1 MSTNTVTIRFAGI
14 CTHFRDIVPA
24 VPHRVV
30 LPNATAIRF
39 GLIHLDWSGETV
51 AYYLTPHFPFLRTP
65 KNVEHLDVPDVME
78 GGYFYACAGLKVLNA
93 VDDALTYAPSFDQTP
108 PITSFVSHYSFSD
121 DVLGGGRAACYF
133 DLSAGKVRS
142 ETVPGGATQVVIEIQ
157 TDGPPMLS
165 ITPFRSTAP
174 ATTLTLDSDELL
186 VANLEID
193 RQDADPPFDY
203 LLHYL
208 TDRTGI
214 PTRLTQ
220 PTPGMGP
227 TPPSS
232 TQESVAKALHG
243 LARVVASGKP
253 TPQQLASI
261 NPNDIGPSCAD
272 TRYP

>member
-1 MSTNTVTIRFAGI
+1 MANSTFTIRFAGI

-24 VPHRVV
+24 VSHRVV
-30 LPNATAIRF
+30 LPNATAMRF
-39 GLIHLDWSGETV
+39 GQIRLDWSGETV

-65 KNVEHLDVPDVME
+65 KNLERLEVPDVMS
-78 GGYFYACAGLKVLNA
+78 GGYLYACAALKVLNA
-93 VDDALTYAPSFDQTP
+93 VDDALTYAPSFDNTA
-108 PITSFVSHYSFSD
+108 PITSFVPHYSFSD

-142 ETVPGGATQVVIEIQ
+142 ETVPGGATQVVIEIE
-157 TDGPPMLS
+157 TDGPPQLS
-165 ITPFRSTAP
+165 VTPFRNTARP
-174 ATTLTLDSDELL
+174 TTLMLDSDELL

-193 RQDADPPFDY
+193 RQDDDPPFDY

-208 TDRTGI
+208 TERTGI
-214 PTRLTQ
+214 PTRLTK
-220 PTPGMGP
+220 PTPGMGL

-253 TPQQLASI
+253 TAQQLATI
-261 NPNDIGPSCAD
+261 RPEDVGPSCAD